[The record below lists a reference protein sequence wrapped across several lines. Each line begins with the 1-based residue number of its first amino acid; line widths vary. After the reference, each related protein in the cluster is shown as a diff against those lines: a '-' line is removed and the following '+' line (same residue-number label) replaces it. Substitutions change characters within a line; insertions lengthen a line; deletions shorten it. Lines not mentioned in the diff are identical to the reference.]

1 MTERKKRIY
10 GLFCDKHP
18 KFDED
23 TIDYSARQ
31 IVHLNFKG
39 DEFKYC
45 SKCDEWHT
53 IENFFAMKTNWDG
66 LDKMCKV
73 CKKGN
78 TLEATKKWKEENK
91 EHVEEYR
98 KDYEETHKDQRQ
110 KYNRLDDEEKEE
122 HDDAHKKKFFKK
134 FAKLVKEKDGD
145 VISTWEDYAGAQ
157 KKLWVECEDKHS
169 FEITLNNLELDKWCP
184 ICKGAESQIC
194 STCKKDML
202 LDYFAVDKHA
212 PNNKKYVCKP
222 CANNASKQY
231 RADNADKVADYNKKY
246 REENKEKIQS
256 YYKVSD
262 EQKAINKK
270 DKQDGFFEKFVKTV
284 TQKGGKCV
292 STEYVSAHDKLKVKC
307 QDGHEFEISP
317 NNLLNNK
324 WCPHCNINYGE
335 EYCRFVLEYFFD
347 VKFKKIRPQWLKTK
361 NNTLLELDGY
371 NEELKIAFEY
381 NGLQHYENVPF
392 FFKTEEEFKKRQEDD
407 EYKMKVCGKEKV
419 NLIVIPYDVHQNDIP
434 RYIYNKCKDLNIK
447 VSKDKLETIKDTDY
461 DKCKSKLEEFKE
473 LITEKKG
480 TYIDGQ
486 YVSRDSNVTIKCHKN
501 HEFTTKFKY
510 IKNGSWCSTC
520 GLKVKDVSK
529 EKIATTLSEYYQTD
543 KGKENKKQA
552 HEKRSETM
560 AKMKE
565 EKSTNVTHK
574 LCKGECGLDKDISNF
589 CKKSASQD
597 GYQSWCK
604 ACTNAKKQA
613 DRKK

>member
-1 MTERKKRIY
+1 MTDKTDAYDI
-10 GLFCDKHP
+10 FCKDHP
-18 KFDED
+18 KFNKA
-23 TIDYSARQ
+23 TIEMVPRRINHITYKN
-31 IVHLNFKG
+31 V
-39 DEFKYC
+39 EYKYC
-45 SKCDEWHT
+45 SSCEKWESL
-53 IENFFAMKTNWDG
+53 ENFFTASANWDK
-66 LDKMCKV
+66 LDRKCKT
-73 CKKGN
+73 CKSSVNKI
-78 TLEATKKWKEENK
+78 TTTKWKEENK

-98 KDYEETHKDQRQ
+98 KDYEETHKNQRQ

-122 HDDAHKKKFFKK
+122 HDNAHKKKFFKK
-134 FAKLVKEKDGD
+134 FTKLVKENDGS
-145 VISTWEDYAGAQ
+145 VISTWEDYDGAQ
-157 KKLWVECEDKHS
+157 KKLWIECEDKHS

-184 ICKGAESQIC
+184 ICKGAKSKIC
-194 STCKKDML
+194 SACKKDML
-202 LDYFAVDKHA
+202 LEYFNTKIVHGKDSFQDK
-212 PNNKKYVCKP
+212 CKE
-222 CANNASKQY
+222 CQKENSKQY
-231 RADNADKVADYNKKY
+231 RADNADKVAEYNKKY

-270 DKQDGFFEKFVKTV
+270 ERRSEFFEKFIKTV

-381 NGLQHYENVPF
+381 NGLQHYANVPF

-419 NLIVIPYDVHQNDIP
+419 NLIIIPYDVHQNDIP

-480 TYIDGQ
+480 VYIDGQ
-486 YVSRDSNVTIKCHKN
+486 YISRDSNVTIECHKH

-510 IKNGSWCSTC
+510 IKNSSWCPTC
-520 GLKVKDVSK
+520 ALKVNDVSK
-529 EKIATTLSEYYQTD
+529 EKIANTLSEYYQTD
-543 KGKENKKQA
+543 KGKENKKLA

-565 EKSTNVTHK
+565 EKRANVTHK